1 MDGKKFFPSQIPQIA
16 GLGGDYHLFKELQC
30 SACGSERRNFSPV
43 SPTTL
48 SSQLNGELAGQAQAP
63 DRGVGVSKVFQEVG
77 RWQTVGKESLCRLRG
92 QQLYDTTRC
101 GVWQGVVSAVGRAGT
116 QHMERIFLK
125 ESSLPP
131 FLLRV
136 EEWGPSMLQATDQLL
151 LLVEVTG
158 GPKEFLFYSFG
169 LVLAAREP
177 AVPEIS
183 WRYVFMREGS
193 STLGASCSF
202 MLQSAP
208 RMESESRS
216 RFWWE
221 GVVVSTQ
228 WATTV

>member
-131 FLLRV
+131 FLWRV
-136 EEWGPSMLQATDQLL
+136 EEWGPSMLQHSTWI
-151 LLVEVTG
+151 G
-158 GPKEFLFYSFG
+158 KSFAVG
-169 LVLAAREP
+169 MAPWMNENVFREP
-177 AVPEIS
+177 RCNARGMRNPLVIGFAQRKGLAVIN
-183 WRYVFMREGS
+183 RYL
-193 STLGASCSF
+193 T
-202 MLQSAP
+202 P
-208 RMESESRS
+208 SR
-216 RFWWE
+216 
-221 GVVVSTQ
+221 
-228 WATTV
+228 

>member
-1 MDGKKFFPSQIPQIA
+1 MDGKKFFPSHILQIA
-16 GLGGDYHLFKELQC
+16 GLGGDDHLFKELQC

-101 GVWQGVVSAVGRAGT
+101 GVWQGVASAVGRAGT
-116 QHMERIFLK
+116 QHMERIFSK

-158 GPKEFLFYSFG
+158 GPKEFLLYSFG
-169 LVLAAREP
+169 LVLAARGTGGP
-177 AVPEIS
+177 RDLMEIRLHEGGKQHLGS
-183 WRYVFMREGS
+183 VLQLYVAE
-193 STLGASCSF
+193 
-202 MLQSAP
+202 
-208 RMESESRS
+208 RS
-216 RFWWE
+216 QDGIR
-221 GVVVSTQ
+221 VKK
-228 WATTV
+228 